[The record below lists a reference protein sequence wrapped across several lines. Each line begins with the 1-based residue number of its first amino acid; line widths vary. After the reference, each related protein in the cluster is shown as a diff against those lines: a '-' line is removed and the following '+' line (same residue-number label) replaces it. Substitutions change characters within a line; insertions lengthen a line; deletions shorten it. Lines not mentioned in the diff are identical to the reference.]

1 MTGSIPQPDAD
12 GRIPFTLRIGVT
24 GHRKFENPAS
34 VTRITL
40 EALGQIKTMVPAL
53 PEAGLEIVV
62 ISALAEGADRLVA
75 ELILAEPGSRLEA
88 ALPLPAS
95 EYVSD
100 FEDAESKQQFEDL
113 LGRASRTWIA
123 PQAAS
128 REEAYERAGCY
139 VVDRSDVMIALWD
152 GEPARGRGGT
162 AAIVAYTRDRKVPLV
177 WVQTSGEPTVVDEL
191 HGPRADVIRAAARQ
205 LTEYDLGS
213 IAPATFQAKVGEEL
227 DRLRPEV
234 REGAG
239 IDPLGVSVENVA
251 PWLIP
256 YFVRADV
263 LALRQQRLFRLL
275 SMAMFGM
282 AAAAVT
288 VVAIQANFL
297 PELNWLAIFE
307 ILALLCLLAIPLLNR
322 RWRLHDRWISY
333 RYLAER
339 LRSLYFLTLA
349 GTGDRGR
356 QAARL
361 AYISDPSEVWIERAL
376 AEVLTRRP
384 ETGAAPD
391 DFRPLRRYLSHYW
404 IGGQITYQKK
414 AARTQRRWDDRLT
427 RATVILFLLTLVAA
441 LLHVAGVGERGT
453 LKSHWAVLLI
463 VVSISVPAIGAAVHG
478 IGTQRQY
485 RRHADRYYRMA
496 SLLTRLQEDMDR
508 AASLDDVRD
517 LAVETERIMREE
529 NGDWFGVMRF
539 HDMELI
545 T

>member
-1 MTGSIPQPDAD
+1 MTGSIPPPDAD

-34 VTRITL
+34 LTRATL
-40 EALGQIKTMVPAL
+40 EALGRIKAMMPAL

-95 EYVSD
+95 DYVGD

-113 LGRASRTWIA
+113 LGQASRTWTA
-123 PQAAS
+123 PQTAS

-152 GEPARGRGGT
+152 GKPARGRGGT
-162 AAIVAYTRDRKVPLV
+162 AAIVAYARDRKVPLV
-177 WVQTSGEPTVVDEL
+177 WVQTRGEPTVISEL
-191 HGPRADVIRAAARQ
+191 HGPRAEVIWAAARQ
-205 LTEYDLGS
+205 LAEYDLGS
-213 IAPATFQAKVGEEL
+213 IAPAIFQAKVREEL

-251 PWLIP
+251 PWLLP

-263 LALRQQRLFRLL
+263 LALRLQRMFRLL

-297 PELNWLAIFE
+297 PDLNWLAIFE
-307 ILALLCLLAIPLLNR
+307 IIALLCLLAIPLLNR
-322 RWRLHDRWISY
+322 RWQVHDRWISY

-339 LRSLYFLTLA
+339 LRSIYFLTLA

-384 ETGAAPD
+384 ETDAAQN
-391 DFRPLRRYLSHYW
+391 DFRPLQRYLSHYW
-404 IGGQITYQKK
+404 IGGQISYQEK
-414 AARTQRRWDDRLT
+414 AARLQRKWDDRLT
-427 RATVILFLLTLVAA
+427 RSTVMLFLLTLVAA
-441 LLHVAGVGERGT
+441 LLHVAGFGEHGNI
-453 LKSHWAVLLI
+453 KSHWAVLLI

-485 RRHADRYYRMA
+485 RRHADRYHRMA
-496 SLLTRLQEDMDR
+496 TLLTRLQEEMDQ
-508 AASLDDVRD
+508 AASVDEVRD